1 MKLVQI
7 YTDGACSYNPGP
19 GGWGAILIYNGK
31 EKRISGGEESTTN
44 NRMELLAVINGLSML
59 KEKCK
64 VHLYSDS
71 AYVVNAFLQ
80 GWLDN
85 WKANN
90 WKKQNK
96 QVKNVELWQQ
106 LDKLVS
112 LHDVEFI
119 KVKGHSDN
127 IYNNECDR
135 LARAEVD
142 KILGGQNER

>member
-19 GGWGAILIYNGK
+19 GGWGAILMYNGK
-31 EKRISGGEESTTN
+31 EKRISGGEATTTN
-44 NRMELLAVINGLSML
+44 NQMELLAVINGLSML

-64 VHLYSDS
+64 VELFSDS
-71 AYVVNAFLQ
+71 AYVVNAFLE
-80 GWLDN
+80 GWLEN
-85 WKANN
+85 WKAND

-96 QVKNVELWQQ
+96 IVKNVELWQQ
-106 LDKLVS
+106 LDNLVCY
-112 LHDVEFI
+112 HDVQFI

-127 IYNNECDR
+127 KYNNECDK

-142 KILGGQNER
+142 KILGGQK